1 MAQTNVNIRMDENLK
16 RAFDAICGALG
27 MSMTTAV
34 TIFAKTVVREQRIP
48 FEIALHTPNE
58 ETRAAI
64 DDVNNG
70 KELSRKFHSVQ
81 ELMEDLNA

>member
-16 RAFDAICGALG
+16 RAFDAICGAFG

-64 DDVNNG
+64 DDVNDG

>member
-16 RAFDAICGALG
+16 RAFDAICGAFG

>member
-64 DDVNNG
+64 DDVNDG

>member
-16 RAFDAICGALG
+16 RAFDAIGGAFG